1 MQESSVYTNAH
12 IQYSAHCITYVC
24 TYIHSIGC
32 AVDCCC
38 FSDYKYM
45 YLRTCIHMYVHASTL
60 QCNLSMKHSQSIVG
74 LPTQGQT
81 HLSQPHLSQPHLS
94 QPHLSQPLRAM
105 HSSASELKA
114 PALCNARELVP
125 LVSVIEKFHYMCI
138 WPELKVAHN
147 TVVYSCYTV
156 SPICSIDLSFTAQ
169 WSTYSKYVRMYVCTA
184 LCNLQ

>member
-1 MQESSVYTNAH
+1 MPIH
-12 IQYSAHCITYVC
+12 SAHCITYVC

-81 HLSQPHLSQPHLS
+81 HLSQPHLSQPHLSQPHLS